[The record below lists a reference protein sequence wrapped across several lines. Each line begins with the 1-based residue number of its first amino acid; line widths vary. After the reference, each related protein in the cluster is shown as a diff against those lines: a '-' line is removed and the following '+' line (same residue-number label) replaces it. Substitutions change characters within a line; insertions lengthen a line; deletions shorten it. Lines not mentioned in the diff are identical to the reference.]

1 MVLKRWRKGAQRPST
16 FPARHAFWKSAVWL
30 TDAALSEVLK
40 SQAVNRAARAVAGS
54 GKTGVMEIALLR
66 LLRPQLDAEG
76 RVLKGKRG
84 AVKAVYI
91 APMRAL
97 VQEKLSD
104 WDSR

>member
-1 MVLKRWRKGAQRPST
+1 M
-16 FPARHAFWKSAVWL
+16 
-30 TDAALSEVLK
+30 EVHL
-40 SQAVNRAARAVAGS
+40 AARAVAGS

-104 WDSR
+104 WGSR